1 MSQEIDVTL
10 QEFYDLIKVH
20 DWSYQYSDDHRH
32 WTRGCDEDNMIRHIL
47 DGNSRDPQFRGLYD
61 QYRSWAFDTQGDIT
75 KPERPE

>member
-1 MSQEIDVTL
+1 MTL
-10 QEFYDLIKVH
+10 QEFYDLLKAH
-20 DWSYQYSDDHRH
+20 DWTYEYSDDHRH